1 MRLLVLHLSTQIQPL
16 DNAHPCLI
24 SYPNSADLKKKKRVG
39 EFFSSCFSFE
49 LPTMYSHSVSS
60 SVFCYCRLLL
70 LPLRVGKQLAIMW
83 QLFLA
88 WLYAPSQDKHVYH
101 CTPNSHNVSYKRF
114 GDSMWI
120 ENMITKCCEKGSS
133 VCSAKNFFF
142 FFLIA
147 NEQARVQGDLHLS
160 AISLSSKSQHRDEQ
174 GMNRLVSSVW
184 VYCTTGDSIY
194 PTKLNLIHF
203 LKISLLIHLFS
214 RHF

>member
-1 MRLLVLHLSTQIQPL
+1 MWLTHLVHTIYNAFACSTSFHSNSTAGQCPSLSDQLSQL
-16 DNAHPCLI
+16 
-24 SYPNSADLKKKKRVG
+24 SWFKKKKKRVG

-142 FFLIA
+142 FFWLQMSKQECREICTS
-147 NEQARVQGDLHLS
+147 VQYHYPPKVS
-160 AISLSSKSQHRDEQ
+160 IV
-174 GMNRLVSSVW
+174 MNKAWTGWSVQCG
-184 VYCTTGDSIY
+184 CTVPPGTQYTQPNS
-194 PTKLNLIHF
+194 T
-203 LKISLLIHLFS
+203 LFI
-214 RHF
+214 F